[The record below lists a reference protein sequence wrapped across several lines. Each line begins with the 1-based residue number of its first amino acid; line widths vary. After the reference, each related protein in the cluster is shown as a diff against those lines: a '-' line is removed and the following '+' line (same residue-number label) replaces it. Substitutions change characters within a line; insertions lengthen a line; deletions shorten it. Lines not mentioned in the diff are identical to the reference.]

1 LKQQI
6 RQKLAEGERM
16 AEPSATPG
24 LDMEAILKIIGQM
37 NADNQTNMLAA
48 IAEMKKPTA
57 REQKKLDEEELKLA
71 QHQQSRIKLAQAEED
86 RKRMQA
92 SSCAHAT
99 THPGTGVTKHC
110 WRAQVHTPHLQKPY
124 FVPTCTQCFTQL
136 PHILAT
142 TEMLTQGVNLDQY
155 AALNIDV
162 LRNWA
167 KSAEKAQ
174 ETAA

>member
-1 LKQQI
+1 
-6 RQKLAEGERM
+6 M
-16 AEPSATPG
+16 AEATPTPG
-24 LDMEAILKIIGQM
+24 MDLEAVMRIIAQM
-37 NADNQTNMLAA
+37 NADNQQNMLSA
-48 IAEMKKPTA
+48 IAEMKKPTE
-57 REQKKLDEEELKLA
+57 REQKKLDAEELKLQ
-71 QHQQSRIKLAQAEED
+71 QHQTSRIKLAQAEED

-110 WRAQVHTPHLQKPY
+110 WRAQVHTPHNEKPY

-155 AALNIDV
+155 AGLNIDV
-162 LRNWA
+162 LRNWG
-167 KSAEKAQ
+167 
-174 ETAA
+174 TAAQKQADAA